1 MDMKKS
7 VWIIGLLLLSITS
20 AVIGG
25 VSGGYLTYTWLEG
38 QKTAQPLS
46 TETPLPPLPPTST
59 PDPVQIST
67 SDYSTTITD
76 VVEKTSPAVVTVVVN
91 IPGEVSIFGQA
102 PDQEASGSGVIISPD
117 GYIITN
123 NHVVENAKE
132 VEVILAGGNRF
143 PAEIVG
149 TDAFDDLAV
158 LKIDREQ
165 ACFPIKFGNSEMLSP
180 GETVI
185 AIGSPLGKFQNTVTV
200 GVVSA
205 TDRDLQVSANYQME
219 GLIQTDAAINQ
230 GNSGG
235 PLFNLKGE
243 VIGINTLIV
252 RGGVSTAAEG
262 LGFAIPSNK
271 AKVVSEQ
278 IIQQGYFA
286 RPYLGIRWEW
296 ITPGIA
302 DAYSLP
308 VEWGAYISGVADNT
322 PAEEAG
328 LQEGDIIVQFG
339 DRELNENNPFINA
352 LYDHSPGEKVNL
364 SVIREQE
371 TVEIEVTLGEQ
382 PGTD

>member
-1 MDMKKS
+1 
-7 VWIIGLLLLSITS
+7 
-20 AVIGG
+20 
-25 VSGGYLTYTWLEG
+25 
-38 QKTAQPLS
+38 
-46 TETPLPPLPPTST
+46 
-59 PDPVQIST
+59 
-67 SDYSTTITD
+67 
-76 VVEKTSPAVVTVVVN
+76 
-91 IPGEVSIFGQA
+91 
-102 PDQEASGSGVIISPD
+102 
-117 GYIITN
+117 
-123 NHVVENAKE
+123 
-132 VEVILAGGNRF
+132 
-143 PAEIVG
+143 
-149 TDAFDDLAV
+149 
-158 LKIDREQ
+158 
-165 ACFPIKFGNSEMLSP
+165 
-180 GETVI
+180 
-185 AIGSPLGKFQNTVTV
+185 
-200 GVVSA
+200 
-205 TDRDLQVSANYQME
+205 ME